1 MSYPHDYYHRHGGPD
16 LHNTGESRPYLDP
29 DFLANGHGAQL
40 PALSAIGR
48 GPRGEGIYVDNVV
61 ERDGTVSFGLYSSL
75 TGELVWQ
82 SPNLAA
88 PEIEFVPVDFRELVP
103 GTAAPLDIV
112 VKRGGVTKTTT
123 AYIPAGE
130 RGSLVYLLDG
140 YVERTVDDTYTTTI
154 DDLIVYGRNEY
165 LNKPIPK
172 PNDVVFFKYTGT
184 SEYGFA
190 FGTVETVGNH
200 SRDHEGHTGNQVVFT
215 ARTFIPLPPIE
226 VGQNGNWV
234 VGGQDTG
241 IQAQGE
247 KGDKGDK
254 GDRGQDGQRGP
265 QGLRG
270 EKGET
275 GARGRDGRDGEDG
288 APGLP
293 LTLGVVT
300 TVMGDPGTEP
310 SAVFTH
316 TDIDDNIYDLVLTIP
331 RGEDGA
337 MIDVQNGIYTMAD
350 LPEYTPTPINT
361 AFVVDDGNGY
371 DLYIRGRIPVDA
383 EDGGPWVVIENLYDY
398 DHISNAP
405 LKKSQDGTRWISQ
418 LGAKLP
424 VEWGT
429 GDKATVQ
436 GVGTTASGPYAHAEG
451 QGTRASG
458 NSAHSEGIGTQATGT
473 ASHAEGSGCQ
483 ATGMNA
489 HAEGSGSI
497 AEGTYAHAEGAGSQA
512 TGNYSHSEGSLAK
525 ASQESSHAEGYNTTA
540 SGYYSHAEGY
550 EAKATGMATHAEGSG
565 SQATYNNCHAE
576 GSYTKA
582 SGSAAHAEGAS
593 TQATGNACHAEG
605 SQTKATIDQAH
616 AEGAGC
622 EATSGRAHA
631 EGYYTKASG
640 SASHSEGN
648 YTKAAGSY
656 SHAEGSYTETDN
668 EAAHAEGI
676 RCVAKGD
683 GTHAEGIDTYI
694 DYGRGSHVEGIGTYC
709 NSEATHVS
717 GKYNDGSKWLTTA
730 ARTHAPWTSTAMPGM
745 QAMSPAT
752 SWEPCTCCRGRPT
765 SRSSTPASPRSSR
778 QRT

>member
-103 GTAAPLDIV
+103 GAPAPLDIV

-172 PNDVVFFKYTGT
+172 PNDIVFFKYTGVD
-184 SEYGFA
+184 EYGFA

-200 SRDHEGHTGNQVVFT
+200 SRDHEGHTGNQVMFT

-226 VGQNGNWV
+226 VGQNGNWI

-310 SAVFTH
+310 SAVFTR

-350 LPEYTPTPINT
+350 LPEFTPTPINT

-371 DLYIRGRIPVDA
+371 DLYIRGRVPVDA
-383 EDGGPWVVIENLYDY
+383 EEGGPWVVIENLYDY

-429 GDKATVQ
+429 GDFATVQ
-436 GVGTTASGPYAHAEG
+436 GG
-451 QGTRASG
+451 QGA
-458 NSAHSEGIGTQATGT
+458 QATGR
-473 ASHAEGSGCQ
+473 ASHAEGLGTTASAEGAHAEGVSTTASNQ
-483 ATGMNA
+483 YA
-489 HAEGSGSI
+489 HAEGSGTEAS
-497 AEGTYAHAEGAGSQA
+497 GYSAHAEG
-512 TGNYSHSEGSLAK
+512 
-525 ASQESSHAEGYNTTA
+525 
-540 SGYYSHAEGY
+540 SGT
-550 EAKATGMATHAEGSG
+550 KATYYYTHAEGSG
-565 SQATYNNCHAE
+565 SQATGFSCHAE
-576 GSYTKA
+576 GS
-582 SGSAAHAEGAS
+582 G

-605 SQTKATIDQAH
+605 SQTKATYDQAH
-616 AEGAGC
+616 AEGCGT
-622 EATSGRAHA
+622 EATSSRAHA
-631 EGYYTKASG
+631 EGYYTKARGDS
-640 SASHSEGN
+640 
-648 YTKAAGSY
+648 
-656 SHAEGSYTETDN
+656 SHAEGNYSD
-668 EAAHAEGI
+668 AAGWCSHAEGDHTFTDSTASHAEG
-676 RCVAKGD
+676 RRTVAKGE
-683 GTHAEGIDTYI
+683 GAHAEGIDTYI
-694 DYGRGSHVEGIGTYC
+694 DWGVAAHVEGIGTRATT
-709 NSEATHVS
+709 EAAHVS
-717 GKYNDGSKWLTTA
+717 GKWNNGSGIMKNGVWTGLAEVVGNGTDDNHRSNARYLDYDGNAW
-730 ARTHAPWTSTAMPGM
+730 HAGDVTGNKLGTVHMLSRKADVSLINASLATQQ
-745 QAMSPAT
+745 QAEDMIDRIIA
-752 SWEPCTCCRGRPT
+752 GR
-765 SRSSTPASPRSSR
+765 SA
-778 QRT
+778 